1 MNRPMLT
8 TAPPT
13 SDRKLEAFVSSEEG
27 KSAVDQLVQKSG
39 THLAASI
46 HSGTLAT
53 AARMVG
59 ITQFG
64 DLVIAELGEEPL
76 ANSLEAIHE
85 IANDGVELILL
96 GRQDDIATYR
106 ALIAAGARDYLV
118 LPLAETTDFPGLPQQ
133 QPTIAPEPPART
145 GRVIAVCGV
154 SGGTGASLLSSNL
167 AVALMKETDRDSPE
181 TRLADVA
188 LLDADLGFGTVA
200 IDLDIEQTQGLLD
213 ALVAP
218 ERIDSTFLTST
229 MAEPLRGL
237 RVYSAEAS
245 ETKEISHSEAGLP
258 ELLRHLR
265 RECSNTVVDLPRNL
279 MTGNS
284 PLLNEV
290 DDVVFVM
297 SPGFASVRACGRLID
312 LLKTRQTPPRLWPVL
327 SHTRRDAGLK
337 PSEITSVLD
346 CPITFELP
354 YCAADLARAS
364 VKGQP
369 LQKLAPRSAYARKV
383 SALAKSVSAPRVPAK
398 PARRTFFK
406 RKGG

>member
-8 TAPPT
+8 AASPI

-27 KSAVDQLVQKSG
+27 KNAVDQLVHKSG
-39 THLAASI
+39 TRSAASI

-59 ITQFG
+59 IAKFG
-64 DLVIAELGEEPL
+64 DVVIAELGEEPHE
-76 ANSLEAIHE
+76 NSLEAIRE
-85 IANDGVELILL
+85 IANEGVQLILL

-106 ALIAAGARDYLV
+106 TLIAAGARDYLV
-118 LPLAETTDFPGLPQQ
+118 LPLAETIDFPGLPQP
-133 QPTIAPEPPART
+133 QPTIATEAPARNS
-145 GRVIAVCGV
+145 RVIAVCGV

-167 AVALMKETDRDSPE
+167 AVALMKKTGSDNTE

-213 ALVAP
+213 ALAAP

-237 RVYSAEAS
+237 RVYSAETS
-245 ETKEISHSEAGLP
+245 DMKDISHSEAGLP

-265 RECSNTVVDLPRNL
+265 RECPNTVIDLPRKL
-279 MTGNS
+279 MAENS
-284 PLLNEV
+284 PLLDEV

-297 SPGFASVRACGRLID
+297 SPGFGSVRACGRLID
-312 LLKTRQTPPRLWPVL
+312 LLKNRRTPPRLWAVL
-327 SHTRRDAGLK
+327 SRTRRDAGLK
-337 PSEITSVLD
+337 PSEITSVLN
-346 CPITFELP
+346 CPISFELP

-383 SALAKSVSAPRVPAK
+383 AALAKSVSASQVHAEPT
-398 PARRTFFK
+398 RRTFFK

>member
-1 MNRPMLT
+1 MNRPMLAA
-8 TAPPT
+8 APPA

-27 KSAVDQLVQKSG
+27 KKAVDQLVQKSG
-39 THLAASI
+39 THSAASI

-59 ITQFG
+59 IAKFG
-64 DLVIAELGEEPL
+64 DVVIAELGEAPP
-76 ANSLEAIHE
+76 ANSLEAIRE
-85 IANDGVELILL
+85 IADEGVQLILL

-106 ALIAAGARDYLV
+106 TLIAAGARDYLV
-118 LPLAETTDFPGLPQQ
+118 LPLAETIDFPGLPQQ
-133 QPTIAPEPPART
+133 QPAIAPEPPART

-167 AVALMKETDRDSPE
+167 AVALMKETGGDSTE

-213 ALVAP
+213 ALAAP
-218 ERIDSTFLTST
+218 ERIDSTFLTAT

-237 RVYSAEAS
+237 RVYSAETS
-245 ETKEISHSEAGLP
+245 DMKDISHSEAGLP

-265 RECSNTVVDLPRNL
+265 RECSNTVIDLPRSL
-279 MTGNS
+279 MAENS
-284 PLLNEV
+284 ALLDEV

-297 SPGFASVRACGRLID
+297 SPGFGSVRACGRLID
-312 LLKTRQTPPRLWPVL
+312 LLKNRQTPPRLWPVL
-327 SHTRRDAGLK
+327 SRTRRDAGLK
-337 PSEITSVLD
+337 PSEITSVLN

-383 SALAKSVSAPRVPAK
+383 STLAKSVSASQLPAE
-398 PARRTFFK
+398 PARRTLFK
-406 RKGG
+406 RKEG